1 MSEGYCCHGRTYAN
15 IQNKTRLQNQKRA
28 RHITNTH
35 LCSQETQSNQNR
47 TGKTQMMHAGKWI
60 VRVMDAHQITR
71 IELSDYSGIHIRK
84 LHRIL
89 SNQSA
94 LSLLDFVWLM
104 ECLAD
109 MTNQDKFDLMMD
121 CLRYMYQK

>member
-1 MSEGYCCHGRTYAN
+1 
-15 IQNKTRLQNQKRA
+15 
-28 RHITNTH
+28 
-35 LCSQETQSNQNR
+35 
-47 TGKTQMMHAGKWI
+47 MMHAGKWI

-121 CLRYMYQK
+121 CLHYMYQK